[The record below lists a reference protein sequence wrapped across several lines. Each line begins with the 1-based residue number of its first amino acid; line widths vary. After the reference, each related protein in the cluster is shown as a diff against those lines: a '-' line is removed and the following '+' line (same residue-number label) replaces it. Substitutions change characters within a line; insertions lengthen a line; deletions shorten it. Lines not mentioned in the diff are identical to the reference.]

1 MDIIFEIIIDV
12 IGEFVIAG
20 VKFFIDG
27 TRKLATSNKT
37 PIFVRLTILS
47 FLIGGMLFSFYF
59 SYINRNNVI
68 TMGFFITVGALIGIF
83 LLILLRQVIKR
94 IDNE

>member
-1 MDIIFEIIIDV
+1 MDIVFEIILDV
-12 IGEFVIAG
+12 MGDLIMAG
-20 VKFFIDG
+20 VKFFIEG

-37 PIFVRLTILS
+37 PLFVRLTILF

-59 SYINRNNVI
+59 SYINRDNAF
-68 TMGFFITVGALIGIF
+68 TMGFFMTVGALIGIF

-94 IDNE
+94 IDHE